1 MYLSDPCCKRRE
13 GRLLCKMKQKKYKNR
28 VNEKAKWYSLYM
40 IAYSHVNQFK
50 HGQ

>member
-1 MYLSDPCCKRRE
+1 MTPAVRE
-13 GRLLCKMKQKKYKNR
+13 EKAAVQNETENCKNR
-28 VNEKAKWYSLYM
+28 VNEKAKWYSLFM